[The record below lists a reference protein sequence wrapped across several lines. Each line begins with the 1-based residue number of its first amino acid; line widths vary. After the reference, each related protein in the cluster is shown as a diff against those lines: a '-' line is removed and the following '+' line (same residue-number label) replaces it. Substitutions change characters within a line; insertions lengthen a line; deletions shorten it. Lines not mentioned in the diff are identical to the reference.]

1 MYNKLVRDN
10 IPDIIESNGERPIIE
25 ILDDKNYKKELE
37 NKLLEECNEVINSS
51 GEDRIEELAD
61 LLEVMIAISNVEN
74 KTIDDVDKIRVKKKE
89 KRGGFSKKIYLKDV
103 ER

>member
-1 MYNKLVRDN
+1 MDKRRDN

-51 GEDRIEELAD
+51 GESRIEELAESSIIFD
-61 LLEVMIAISNVEN
+61 KNGSIIWL
-74 KTIDDVDKIRVKKKE
+74 DDVYTTAEEIKKGSYVIAKTMQW
-89 KRGGFSKKIYLKDV
+89 RIKK
-103 ER
+103 